1 MTFIDKMI
9 QKRWSSFILVEKIKC
24 NCSPTLLTF
33 TVKEGKFRILK
44 IGKWTGTLSYF
55 KSYYFKLDSETVR
68 SEKKIYRKKRKT
80 SHNKDEMHGLSNISI
95 KTHLIAQ

>member
-1 MTFIDKMI
+1 MYNLMTFIDKMI

-44 IGKWTGTLSYF
+44 IGK
-55 KSYYFKLDSETVR
+55 
-68 SEKKIYRKKRKT
+68 
-80 SHNKDEMHGLSNISI
+80 
-95 KTHLIAQ
+95 

>member
-1 MTFIDKMI
+1 MTFIDKMT

-44 IGKWTGTLSYF
+44 IWKWTRTLSYL
-55 KSYYFKLDSETVR
+55 KSYYFKLGSETVR
-68 SEKKIYRKKRKT
+68 SEKKNLQEEKKNFT
-80 SHNKDEMHGLSNISI
+80 
-95 KTHLIAQ
+95 